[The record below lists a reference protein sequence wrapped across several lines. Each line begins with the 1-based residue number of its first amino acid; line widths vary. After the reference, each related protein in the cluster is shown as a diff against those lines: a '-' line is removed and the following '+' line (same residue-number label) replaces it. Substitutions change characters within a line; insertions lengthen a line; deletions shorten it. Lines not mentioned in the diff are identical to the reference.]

1 MNWRVKGVIQAAL
14 SVAPGG
20 RMINDCL
27 QRTMGA
33 LRDFEHSVDC
43 KVTGDWLVF
52 ASYLQ
57 ELGLSASGTD
67 FLEIGTGWYLTLPV
81 CFYLAGA
88 RSCRTF
94 DLHRHMNWGMTARML
109 RRLEVHLPAIAAASG
124 KDAATVAA
132 TYQQLL
138 NCHNLDEL
146 LAQMNTT
153 YSAPAD
159 ARHTGLPERSV
170 DIAFSNS
177 VLEHVP
183 PDVIADLMREIK
195 RVLRPGGFGMH
206 GANCGDHYAYFDKN
220 ITMLNYLKYS
230 HDEWKFWD
238 NDLLYQNR
246 LRPRD
251 FVRLAEDAGL
261 KTVFVRAQPAPEL
274 MKRLPEFKLSPE
286 FLAYP
291 PEELCATSVGLVS
304 QAC

>member
-1 MNWRVKGVIQAAL
+1 
-14 SVAPGG
+14 
-20 RMINDCL
+20 
-27 QRTMGA
+27 
-33 LRDFEHSVDC
+33 
-43 KVTGDWLVF
+43 
-52 ASYLQ
+52 
-57 ELGLSASGTD
+57 
-67 FLEIGTGWYLTLPV
+67 
-81 CFYLAGA
+81 
-88 RSCRTF
+88 
-94 DLHRHMNWGMTARML
+94 ML

-124 KDAATVAA
+124 QDIATVEA
-132 TYQQLL
+132 TYQRLL
-138 NCHNLDEL
+138 NCRNLDEL

-159 ARHTGLPERSV
+159 ARHTGLSERSV

-183 PDVIADLMREIK
+183 PEVIADLMREIK

-206 GANCGDHYAYFDKN
+206 GANCGDHYAYFDKS
-220 ITMLNYLKYS
+220 ITMLNYLQYS